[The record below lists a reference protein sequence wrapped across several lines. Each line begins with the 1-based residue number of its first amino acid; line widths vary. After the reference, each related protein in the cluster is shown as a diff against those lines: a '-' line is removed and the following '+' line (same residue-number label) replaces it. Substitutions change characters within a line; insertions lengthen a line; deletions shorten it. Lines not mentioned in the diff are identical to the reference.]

1 MFKINS
7 GRKHEHGVWRYFS
20 YEPSTDKSRCNVVC
34 GVEENDSEAHV
45 VETCGAL
52 LKGKNATNLLN
63 HLSYRHKDVAKEL
76 EISETNRKKLKA
88 KPKLTENNLEKTVN
102 QNSAQVTLPAFMNNK
117 RQWAS
122 DAQEVKLRQ
131 HLLSNMF
138 ISTGLSTSFLD
149 NPDVR
154 TYFETVDPRFKLPGM
169 QIYIF

>member
-20 YEPSTDKSRCNVVC
+20 YEPSTDNSRCNVVC

-76 EISETNRKKLKA
+76 EVSETNRKKLKA

-102 QNSAQVTLPAFMNNK
+102 QNGAQVTLPAFMNNK
-117 RQWAS
+117 REWAS
-122 DAQEVKLRQ
+122 SIK
-131 HLLSNMF
+131 
-138 ISTGLSTSFLD
+138 IT
-149 NPDVR
+149 
-154 TYFETVDPRFKLPGM
+154 
-169 QIYIF
+169 